1 MDTSIVIFIIT
12 LIFMSFYI
20 FNEARPEGSK
30 FSETIRD
37 TLKRFLEKIML
48 SINSCRVRR
57 FTLIVAV
64 ILVAVVGSM
73 ASTSAGTDSWYLLLN
88 KSELNPPS
96 YVFGIVW
103 PILYILMMVSAFLA
117 HKNIFSI
124 FIIQLIFNAAWS
136 WLFFRFQMPLIAL
149 LDIYLLIA
157 INIYILNLMYKE
169 NKLAFFYLSLTFL
182 DIFCELPK
190 LIYCYK

>member
-1 MDTSIVIFIIT
+1 
-12 LIFMSFYI
+12 
-20 FNEARPEGSK
+20 
-30 FSETIRD
+30 
-37 TLKRFLEKIML
+37 ML

-64 ILVAVVGSM
+64 ILAAAIGSM
-73 ASTSAGTDSWYLLLN
+73 ASTSASTDSWYLLLN

-103 PILYILMMVSAFLA
+103 PILYILMMASAFLA
-117 HKNIFSI
+117 HKKIFSI
-124 FIIQLIFNAAWS
+124 FITQLFFNAAWS

-169 NKLAFFYLSLTFL
+169 NKLAFFLFIPYVVWISFASYLNLF
-182 DIFCELPK
+182 IA
-190 LIYCYK
+190 INN

>member
-1 MDTSIVIFIIT
+1 
-12 LIFMSFYI
+12 
-20 FNEARPEGSK
+20 
-30 FSETIRD
+30 
-37 TLKRFLEKIML
+37 ML

-64 ILVAVVGSM
+64 ILAAVIGSM
-73 ASTSAGTDSWYLLLN
+73 ASTSASTDSWYLLLN

-117 HKNIFSI
+117 HKKVFSI
-124 FIIQLIFNAAWS
+124 FIIQLFFNAAWS

-169 NKLAFFYLSLTFL
+169 NKLAFFLFIPYVVWISFASYLNLF
-182 DIFCELPK
+182 IV
-190 LIYCYK
+190 INN

>member
-1 MDTSIVIFIIT
+1 
-12 LIFMSFYI
+12 
-20 FNEARPEGSK
+20 
-30 FSETIRD
+30 
-37 TLKRFLEKIML
+37 ML

-64 ILVAVVGSM
+64 ILAAAIGSM

-88 KSELNPPS
+88 KSELNPPG

-117 HKNIFSI
+117 YRRIFSI
-124 FIIQLIFNAAWS
+124 FIIQLFFNAAWS

-169 NKLAFFYLSLTFL
+169 NKLAFFLFIPYVIWISFASYLNLF
-182 DIFCELPK
+182 IV
-190 LIYCYK
+190 INN

>member
-1 MDTSIVIFIIT
+1 
-12 LIFMSFYI
+12 
-20 FNEARPEGSK
+20 
-30 FSETIRD
+30 
-37 TLKRFLEKIML
+37 ML

-64 ILVAVVGSM
+64 ILAAAIGSM
-73 ASTSAGTDSWYLLLN
+73 ASTSASTDSWYLLLN

-117 HKNIFSI
+117 HKKVFSI
-124 FIIQLIFNAAWS
+124 FIVQLIFNAAWS

-169 NKLAFFYLSLTFL
+169 NKLAFFLFIPYVVWISFASYLNLF
-182 DIFCELPK
+182 IV
-190 LIYCYK
+190 INN

>member
-1 MDTSIVIFIIT
+1 
-12 LIFMSFYI
+12 
-20 FNEARPEGSK
+20 
-30 FSETIRD
+30 
-37 TLKRFLEKIML
+37 ML

-64 ILVAVVGSM
+64 ILAATIGGM

-96 YVFGIVW
+96 YVFGVVW
-103 PILYILMMVSAFLA
+103 PILYILMMASAFLA
-117 HKNIFSI
+117 HKKIFSI
-124 FIIQLIFNAAWS
+124 FIVQLFFNATWS

-157 INIYILNLMYKE
+157 INIYILNLMYRE
-169 NKLAFFYLSLTFL
+169 NKLAFFLFIPYVVWISFASYLNLF
-182 DIFCELPK
+182 IV
-190 LIYCYK
+190 INN

>member
-1 MDTSIVIFIIT
+1 
-12 LIFMSFYI
+12 
-20 FNEARPEGSK
+20 
-30 FSETIRD
+30 
-37 TLKRFLEKIML
+37 ML

-64 ILVAVVGSM
+64 ILAAAIGSM
-73 ASTSAGTDSWYLLLN
+73 ASTSAGTDSWYLLLD

-117 HKNIFSI
+117 HKKIFSI
-124 FIIQLIFNAAWS
+124 FIIQLFFNAAWS

-169 NKLAFFYLSLTFL
+169 NKLAFFLFIPYVIWISFASYLNLF
-182 DIFCELPK
+182 IV
-190 LIYCYK
+190 INN

>member
-1 MDTSIVIFIIT
+1 
-12 LIFMSFYI
+12 
-20 FNEARPEGSK
+20 
-30 FSETIRD
+30 
-37 TLKRFLEKIML
+37 ML

-64 ILVAVVGSM
+64 ILAAAIGSM
-73 ASTSAGTDSWYLLLN
+73 PSTSAGTDSWYLLLD

-96 YVFGIVW
+96 YIFGIVW

-117 HKNIFSI
+117 HKKIFSI
-124 FIIQLIFNAAWS
+124 FITQLFFNAAWS
-136 WLFFRFQMPLIAL
+136 WLFFRFQMPLLAL

-169 NKLAFFYLSLTFL
+169 NKLAFFLFIPYVVWISFASYLNLF
-182 DIFCELPK
+182 IV
-190 LIYCYK
+190 INN

>member
-1 MDTSIVIFIIT
+1 
-12 LIFMSFYI
+12 
-20 FNEARPEGSK
+20 
-30 FSETIRD
+30 
-37 TLKRFLEKIML
+37 ML

-64 ILVAVVGSM
+64 ILAAAIGSM
-73 ASTSAGTDSWYLLLN
+73 ASTSASTDSWHLLLN

-103 PILYILMMVSAFLA
+103 PILYILMMASAFLA
-117 HKNIFSI
+117 HKQIFSI
-124 FIIQLIFNAAWS
+124 FIVQLFFNAAWS

-169 NKLAFFYLSLTFL
+169 NKLAFFLFIPYVVWISFASYLNLF
-182 DIFCELPK
+182 IV
-190 LIYCYK
+190 INN

>member
-1 MDTSIVIFIIT
+1 
-12 LIFMSFYI
+12 MS
-20 FNEARPEGSK
+20 
-30 FSETIRD
+30 
-37 TLKRFLEKIML
+37 

-64 ILVAVVGSM
+64 IFAAAIGSI
-73 ASTSAGTDSWYLLLN
+73 ASTSASTDSWYLLLD

-117 HKNIFSI
+117 HKKIFSI
-124 FIIQLIFNAAWS
+124 FIIQLFFNASWS

-169 NKLAFFYLSLTFL
+169 SKLAFFLFIPYVAWISFASYLNLF
-182 DIFCELPK
+182 IV
-190 LIYCYK
+190 INN

>member
-1 MDTSIVIFIIT
+1 
-12 LIFMSFYI
+12 
-20 FNEARPEGSK
+20 
-30 FSETIRD
+30 
-37 TLKRFLEKIML
+37 ML

-57 FTLIVAV
+57 FALIVAV
-64 ILVAVVGSM
+64 ILAAAIGSM
-73 ASTSAGTDSWYLLLN
+73 ASTSAGTDSWYLLLD

-117 HKNIFSI
+117 HKKIFSI
-124 FIIQLIFNAAWS
+124 FIIQLFFNAAWS

-169 NKLAFFYLSLTFL
+169 NKLAFFLFIPYVIWISFASYLNLF
-182 DIFCELPK
+182 IV
-190 LIYCYK
+190 INN

>member
-1 MDTSIVIFIIT
+1 
-12 LIFMSFYI
+12 
-20 FNEARPEGSK
+20 
-30 FSETIRD
+30 
-37 TLKRFLEKIML
+37 ML
-48 SINSCRVRR
+48 SINSCKVRR
-57 FTLIVAV
+57 FTLIVTV
-64 ILVAVVGSM
+64 ILAAAVGSM

-169 NKLAFFYLSLTFL
+169 NKLAFFLFIPYVVWISFASYLNLF
-182 DIFCELPK
+182 IV
-190 LIYCYK
+190 INN

>member
-1 MDTSIVIFIIT
+1 
-12 LIFMSFYI
+12 
-20 FNEARPEGSK
+20 
-30 FSETIRD
+30 
-37 TLKRFLEKIML
+37 ML

-64 ILVAVVGSM
+64 ILAAAIGSM

-103 PILYILMMVSAFLA
+103 PILYILMMVSAFLT
-117 HKNIFSI
+117 HKKIFSI
-124 FIIQLIFNAAWS
+124 FMIQLFFNAAWS

-169 NKLAFFYLSLTFL
+169 NKLAFFLLIPYVVWISFASYLNLF
-182 DIFCELPK
+182 IV
-190 LIYCYK
+190 INN

>member
-1 MDTSIVIFIIT
+1 MF
-12 LIFMSFYI
+12 
-20 FNEARPEGSK
+20 
-30 FSETIRD
+30 
-37 TLKRFLEKIML
+37 
-48 SINSCRVRR
+48 SINSCKVRR

-64 ILVAVVGSM
+64 ILAAAIGSM
-73 ASTSAGTDSWYLLLN
+73 ASTSAGNNSWYLLLD

-117 HKNIFSI
+117 HKKIFSI
-124 FIIQLIFNAAWS
+124 FIIQLFFNAAWS

-169 NKLAFFYLSLTFL
+169 NKLAFFLFIPYVVWISFASYLNLF
-182 DIFCELPK
+182 IV
-190 LIYCYK
+190 INN

>member
-1 MDTSIVIFIIT
+1 MV
-12 LIFMSFYI
+12 SF
-20 FNEARPEGSK
+20 
-30 FSETIRD
+30 
-37 TLKRFLEKIML
+37 
-48 SINSCRVRR
+48 NSYRVRR
-57 FTLIVAV
+57 FTLVVAV
-64 ILVAVVGSM
+64 IFAAAIGSM
-73 ASTSAGTDSWYLLLN
+73 ASTTAGNDSWYLSLN

-117 HKNIFSI
+117 YKKVFLF
-124 FIIQLIFNAAWS
+124 FIIQLFFNATWS

-169 NKLAFFYLSLTFL
+169 NKLSFFLFIPYVFWISFASYLNLF
-182 DIFCELPK
+182 IV
-190 LIYCYK
+190 INN

>member
-1 MDTSIVIFIIT
+1 
-12 LIFMSFYI
+12 
-20 FNEARPEGSK
+20 
-30 FSETIRD
+30 
-37 TLKRFLEKIML
+37 ML

-64 ILVAVVGSM
+64 ILAATIGSM

-169 NKLAFFYLSLTFL
+169 NKLAFFLFIPYVVWISFASYLNLF
-182 DIFCELPK
+182 IV
-190 LIYCYK
+190 INN